1 MWLLERVVD
10 FGGDRHPLDL
20 FGLPAEYLP
29 CKHSRKQRFQES
41 GGYAQRDATSL
52 RDMVC
57 QPSHLWIHVQVAR
70 NGQSFTVDRRP
81 NSCDDKLTSPMVQDH
96 QFAQGGQLSFRR
108 P

>member
-52 RDMVC
+52 LARHGLPAESSVDSC
-57 QPSHLWIHVQVAR
+57 PSRKKWAIFH
-70 NGQSFTVDRRP
+70 S
-81 NSCDDKLTSPMVQDH
+81 
-96 QFAQGGQLSFRR
+96 
-108 P
+108 